1 MQEIVQTGRTVDEA
15 VALALAALDAD
26 PSEVAVAILNK
37 GRQGFLGIGGEMA
50 EVRVTRHTA
59 APTTTPDADANA
71 PATDADAGDSDAD
84 ADGDSIGYGGAAA
97 AGAGDTAGY
106 AAAAADSPGD
116 SDADTDA
123 APSPAPT
130 RTPTAATPAEAA
142 LHSVERILQLAGA
155 DVDVALRSDY
165 DEAAGGPV
173 IDIAGPDSGLLIGR
187 RGNTL
192 QSLQFIVQS
201 IIRQQFQEEVR
212 VSLDVE
218 QYRQRREDSL
228 REMADR
234 VANRVAQTG
243 RGITLEPMTPSD
255 RRVIHVY
262 LSDRDDIRTESIGY
276 GEGRKVQIIPDR
288 G

>member
-1 MQEIVQTGRTVDEA
+1 
-15 VALALAALDAD
+15 
-26 PSEVAVAILNK
+26 
-37 GRQGFLGIGGEMA
+37 MA
-50 EVRVTRHTA
+50 EVRVTRHAA
-59 APTTTPDADANA
+59 APATTTPDADAA
-71 PATDADAGDSDAD
+71 PAPDVDAGDSYGDSDAD
-84 ADGDSIGYGGAAA
+84 AVDDGVADDADSDGDGIAVA
-97 AGAGDTAGY
+97 
-106 AAAAADSPGD
+106 
-116 SDADTDA
+116 DA
-123 APSPAPT
+123 APPPAPT
-130 RTPTAATPAEAA
+130 RTPTDATPAESA

-155 DVDVALRSDY
+155 EVDVALRSDY

-201 IIRQQFQEEVR
+201 IIRQQFQEDIR

-243 RGITLEPMTPSD
+243 RGITLEPMPPSD

-262 LSDRDDIRTESIGY
+262 LSERDDIRTESVGY
-276 GEGRKVQIIPDR
+276 GEGRKIQIIPDR
-288 G
+288 S

>member
-1 MQEIVQTGRTVDEA
+1 
-15 VALALAALDAD
+15 
-26 PSEVAVAILNK
+26 
-37 GRQGFLGIGGEMA
+37 MA
-50 EVRVTRHTA
+50 EVRVTRRD
-59 APTTTPDADANA
+59 APTPDAAVADDAGA
-71 PATDADAGDSDAD
+71 AADADAGVSDAD
-84 ADGDSIGYGGAAA
+84 
-97 AGAGDTAGY
+97 
-106 AAAAADSPGD
+106 
-116 SDADTDA
+116 DADDYDDVDA
-123 APSPAPT
+123 VPAPAP
-130 RTPTAATPAEAA
+130 RTPTADTPAQAA
-142 LHSVERILQLAGA
+142 LQSVERILQLVGA
-155 DVDVALRSDY
+155 DVDVELRADF
-165 DEAAGGPV
+165 DDAAGGPV
-173 IDIAGPDSGLLIGR
+173 VDIAGPDSGLLIGR

-201 IIRQQFQEEVR
+201 IVRQQFEEEVR

-262 LSDRDDIRTESIGY
+262 LTDREGIRTESVGY

>member
-1 MQEIVQTGRTVDEA
+1 
-15 VALALAALDAD
+15 
-26 PSEVAVAILNK
+26 
-37 GRQGFLGIGGEMA
+37 MA
-50 EVRVTRHTA
+50 EVRVTRRDATPSD
-59 APTTTPDADANA
+59 APPDAAAVAD
-71 PATDADAGDSDAD
+71 DAGAS
-84 ADGDSIGYGGAAA
+84 AA
-97 AGAGDTAGY
+97 AGAGVPDGDGNG
-106 AAAAADSPGD
+106 ADDYDEDDDDVG
-116 SDADTDA
+116 A
-123 APSPAPT
+123 APAP
-130 RTPTAATPAEAA
+130 RTPTADTPAQAA
-142 LHSVERILQLAGA
+142 LQSVERILQLVGA
-155 DVDVALRSDY
+155 DVDVELRADF

-173 IDIAGPDSGLLIGR
+173 VDIAGPDSGLLIGR

-201 IIRQQFQEEVR
+201 IIRQQFEQDVR
-212 VSLDVE
+212 ISLDVE

-262 LSDRDDIRTESIGY
+262 LTEREGIRTESVGY